1 MEDSVLGEWC
11 ELLKYESVGS
21 DPSRLKE
28 CVACASWL
36 RKWLMKLGFTAE
48 MLYPGEG
55 SPASEGSLPPPVL
68 YAERQGDEGSSTVLV
83 YGHYD
88 VQPPDPLE
96 EWRTPPFDPTVVD
109 GRVYCRGANDDK
121 GQTFALLCGLRD
133 YLASEGSNI
142 NIRIVLDGQEE
153 SGSKSLTDLVP
164 SLRRRLAAD
173 VLLVCDTSAAPA
185 LRPAIIAGLRG
196 ISHFTVRLSGPNR
209 DLHSGE
215 YGGISPNPAQGI
227 AELMASLHLPDG
239 SIAVAGFRD
248 GIENPTHDE
257 LSTAEMFGPSDES
270 LAEDIGCDPCG
281 GQTGKTLVQ
290 RNSFEPTI
298 EVNGI
303 HSGYGGPGSKT
314 VIPCAALAKLSMRLV
329 PGQNPAECMALVER
343 HLRQHTPPGME
354 LFIEDLTGE
363 APAMRLPLNSPMFR
377 LAADVLGTLD
387 PRGAVFQWDG
397 ASIPIVSTLARLSGA
412 APLLVGFGQGEDRIH
427 SPNESFSW
435 RQFML
440 RRRWAKVILRG
451 LSA

>member
-1 MEDSVLGEWC
+1 MEESVLGEWR

-88 VQPPDPLE
+88 VQPP
-96 EWRTPPFDPTVVD
+96 
-109 GRVYCRGANDDK
+109 NDDK

-133 YLASEGSNI
+133 YLASDGRKI
-142 NIRIVLDGQEE
+142 NIKIVLDGQEE
-153 SGSKSLTDLVP
+153 SGSKSLSDLVS
-164 SLRRRLAAD
+164 SLRRRIAAD

-290 RNSFEPTI
+290 RNSFEP
-298 EVNGI
+298 
-303 HSGYGGPGSKT
+303 SFPASRR
-314 VIPCAALAKLSMRLV
+314 AA
-329 PGQNPAECMALVER
+329 
-343 HLRQHTPPGME
+343 HL
-354 LFIEDLTGE
+354 
-363 APAMRLPLNSPMFR
+363 
-377 LAADVLGTLD
+377 
-387 PRGAVFQWDG
+387 PRCV
-397 ASIPIVSTLARLSGA
+397 R
-412 APLLVGFGQGEDRIH
+412 
-427 SPNESFSW
+427 
-435 RQFML
+435 
-440 RRRWAKVILRG
+440 ILRTG
-451 LSA
+451 ARRE